1 MVALEAVAAAR
12 AYDPLL
18 ERAIRATMCLVAG
31 LSPPDS
37 SWPSPRAVRRCSRR
51 CCKCEWASRRRC
63 SATVRVQVA
72 VAGGGVSIRHAG
84 RDVAAHVETDGRHQR
99 VTKPSHFAGVV
110 GGPRPVSLPIPA
122 AVPAELLRPL
132 CDYEQL
138 TVLSSA
144 G

>member
-1 MVALEAVAAAR
+1 
-12 AYDPLL
+12 
-18 ERAIRATMCLVAG
+18 
-31 LSPPDS
+31 
-37 SWPSPRAVRRCSRR
+37 
-51 CCKCEWASRRRC
+51 
-63 SATVRVQVA
+63 
-72 VAGGGVSIRHAG
+72 
-84 RDVAAHVETDGRHQR
+84 
-99 VTKPSHFAGVV
+99 VTKPSHFTGVV